1 MSELQHAVGTALPD
15 GESVFEAPITIR
27 KMLTN
32 AGALLSSLS
41 AEQQT
46 RITFAMDDPR
56 RLDCDFVPKPDRN
69 GVPLWELDK
78 HQRTLAHVLLAS
90 GLSTRGY
97 TQALAI
103 MAMEN
108 ILREGEVGRIG
119 ISTGDFRHG
128 DGYFLSF
135 YGRPGLEDTWGWRML
150 GHHLSIS
157 YTIIEQRYLCVTPSN
172 MGAQPAQAGVLA
184 PLGAEETVAFALLR
198 SLASDQHGVAV
209 IHDVAPA
216 DFATRQV
223 PYLGDVEYPDYYDLG
238 LPHYRITEAD
248 REALKFVRDR
258 PAGIAGSMLGAD
270 QLNLLRTLVG
280 CYVGRVPD
288 EVADRQLRRIEHHG
302 IERLH
307 FAWAG
312 GEREGTPHYY
322 RIQGGDFLV
331 EFDNALDGGNHIHS
345 VWRDL
350 DDDLGHSQLID
361 HAERELAFGHHL
373 ATRLQSSVPRGSFAE
388 AAAIEPANGQRG
400 EPSQGAGRP

>member
-15 GESVFEAPITIR
+15 GQSVFEAPFTIR
-27 KMLTN
+27 RMLTN
-32 AGALLSSLS
+32 AGAVLSSLS
-41 AEQQT
+41 ADQQT
-46 RITFAMDDPR
+46 RITFSMDDPR

-78 HQRTLAHVLLAS
+78 HQRTLVHVLLAS

-97 TQALAI
+97 TQALQI

-108 ILREGEVGRIG
+108 ILREVEVSRMG
-119 ISTGDFRHG
+119 ISTGDFRHA

-172 MGAQPAQAGVLA
+172 MGSQPAEAGVLR
-184 PLGAEETVAFALLR
+184 PLHAEETRAFELLH
-198 SLASDQHGVAV
+198 SLDSDQHDGAV

-216 DFATRQV
+216 DFAARQV
-223 PYLGDVEYPDYYDLG
+223 PYLGEVEYPDYYDLG
-238 LPHYRITEAD
+238 LPFYRITDAD
-248 REALKFVRDR
+248 REALKFVRDT
-258 PAGIAGSMLGAD
+258 PAGIPGSVLDREQLG
-270 QLNLLRTLVG
+270 LLRALVG
-280 CYVGRVPD
+280 SYVGRVPD
-288 EVADRQLRRIEHHG
+288 EVAERQLQRIEHHG
-302 IERLH
+302 LERLH

-312 GEREGTPHYY
+312 GETEGTPHYY
-322 RIQGGDFLV
+322 RIQGGDLLI

-350 DDDLGHSQLID
+350 EDDLGHTQLID
-361 HAERELAFGHHL
+361 HAARERAHGHHL
-373 ATRLQSSVPRGSFAE
+373 TTRLQSTVPRSQFADG
-388 AAAIEPANGQRG
+388 AHSEPATG
-400 EPSQGAGRP
+400 P

>member
-15 GESVFEAPITIR
+15 GRSVFEAPVTIR
-27 KMLTN
+27 RMLTN
-32 AGALLSSLS
+32 AGAVLSSLS
-41 AEQQT
+41 ADQQT
-46 RITFAMDDPR
+46 RITFSMDDPR

-78 HQRTLAHVLLAS
+78 HQRTMVHVLLAS

-97 TQALAI
+97 TQALQI

-108 ILREGEVGRIG
+108 MLREREVGRMG
-119 ISTGDFRHG
+119 ISTGDFRHA
-128 DGYFLSF
+128 DGYYLSF

-172 MGAQPAQAGVLA
+172 MGSQPAEAGVLA
-184 PLGAEETVAFALLR
+184 PLQAEETVAFALLH
-198 SLASDQHGVAV
+198 SLDSEQRETAV

-238 LPHYRITEAD
+238 LPFYRITDAD
-248 REALKFVRDR
+248 REALKFVRDT
-258 PAGIAGSMLGAD
+258 PAGIPGSLLEPA
-270 QLNLLRTLVG
+270 QLELLRTLVG

-288 EVADRQLRRIEHHG
+288 EVCERQLQRVEQLG
-302 IERLH
+302 LQRLH

-312 GEREGTPHYY
+312 GETAGTPHYY
-322 RIQGGDFLV
+322 RIQGGDLLI
-331 EFDNALDGGNHIHS
+331 ELDNALDSGSHIHS

-350 DDDLGHSQLID
+350 EDDLGHTQLID
-361 HAERELAFGHHL
+361 YAERERVHGHHL
-373 ATRLQSSVPRGSFAE
+373 ASRLQSSVPRGHVADGSPT
-388 AAAIEPANGQRG
+388 EPATG
-400 EPSQGAGRP
+400 P

>member
-1 MSELQHAVGTALPD
+1 MSERPSAVGTALAD
-15 GESVFEAPITIR
+15 GESVFEAPLTIR
-27 KMLTN
+27 KMLTD
-32 AGALLSSLS
+32 AGAVLSSLS
-41 AEQQT
+41 ADQQT

-97 TQALAI
+97 TQALQI

-108 ILREGEVGRIG
+108 ILREREVGRMG
-119 ISTGDFRHG
+119 ISAGDFRHA
-128 DGYFLSF
+128 DGYYLSF
-135 YGRPGLEDTWGWRML
+135 YGRPGLEDTWGWRLL

-172 MGAQPAQAGVLA
+172 MGSQPAEAGVLR
-184 PLGAEETVAFALLR
+184 PLHAEETVAFALLG
-198 SLASDQHGVAV
+198 SLDSEQRGAAV

-238 LPHYRITEAD
+238 LPYYRITDAD
-248 REALKFVRDR
+248 REALKFVRDE
-258 PAGIAGSMLGAD
+258 PAGIPGSMLELE
-270 QLNLLRTLVG
+270 QLERLRTLVG

-288 EVADRQLRRIEHHG
+288 EVAERQLRRIEHHG
-302 IERLH
+302 LERLH

-312 GEREGTPHYY
+312 GETEGTPHYY
-322 RIQGGDFLV
+322 RIQGEDLLI
-331 EFDNALDGGNHIHS
+331 EFDNALDSGNHIHS

-350 DDDLGHSQLID
+350 EDDLGHTQLLD
-361 HAERELAFGHHL
+361 HAERERAYGHHL
-373 ATRLQSSVPRGSFAE
+373 ATRLQSSVPRSHLAGAST
-388 AAAIEPANGQRG
+388 EPAIGLA
-400 EPSQGAGRP
+400 SDS

>member
-1 MSELQHAVGTALPD
+1 MSDLEQAVGTALPD
-15 GESVFEAPITIR
+15 GRSVFEAPFTIR
-27 KMLTN
+27 RMLTN
-32 AGALLSSLS
+32 AGAVLSSLS
-41 AEQQT
+41 ADQQT
-46 RITFAMDDPR
+46 RITFPMDDPR

-97 TQALAI
+97 TQALQI

-108 ILREGEVGRIG
+108 ILREGEVGRMG
-119 ISTGDFRHG
+119 ISTGDFRHP
-128 DGYFLSF
+128 DGYYLSF

-172 MGAQPAQAGVLA
+172 MGSQPVEAGVLA
-184 PLGAEETVAFALLR
+184 PLHAEETVAFELLR
-198 SLASDQHGVAV
+198 SLDSEQRDIAV

-238 LPHYRITEAD
+238 LPFYRITDAD
-248 REALKFVRDR
+248 REALKFVRDT
-258 PAGIAGSMLGAD
+258 PAGVPGSILEPA
-270 QLNLLRTLVG
+270 QLELLRTLVR

-288 EVADRQLRRIEHHG
+288 EVAERQLQRVEHRG
-302 IERLH
+302 LQRLH

-312 GEREGTPHYY
+312 GDTQGTPHYY
-322 RIQGGDFLV
+322 RIQGDDLLI
-331 EFDNALDGGNHIHS
+331 EFDNALDSGNHIHS

-350 DDDLGHSQLID
+350 EDDLGHTQLID
-361 HAERELAFGHHL
+361 RDRRERAHGHHL
-373 ATRLQSSVPRGSFAE
+373 ATRLQSSVPRRDG
-388 AAAIEPANGQRG
+388 
-400 EPSQGAGRP
+400 

>member
-15 GESVFEAPITIR
+15 GRSVFEAPVTIR
-27 KMLTN
+27 RMLTN
-32 AGALLSSLS
+32 AGAVLSSLS
-41 AEQQT
+41 ADQQT
-46 RITFAMDDPR
+46 RITFSMDDPR

-78 HQRTLAHVLLAS
+78 HQRTMVHVLLAS

-97 TQALAI
+97 TQALQI

-108 ILREGEVGRIG
+108 MLREREVGRMG
-119 ISTGDFRHG
+119 ISTGDFRHA
-128 DGYFLSF
+128 DGYYLSF

-172 MGAQPAQAGVLA
+172 MGSQPAEAGVLA
-184 PLGAEETVAFALLR
+184 PLQAEETVAFALLH
-198 SLASDQHGVAV
+198 SLDSEQRETAV

-238 LPHYRITEAD
+238 LPFYRITDAD
-248 REALKFVRDR
+248 REALKFVRDT
-258 PAGIAGSMLGAD
+258 PAGIPGSLLEPA
-270 QLNLLRTLVG
+270 QLELLRTLVG

-288 EVADRQLRRIEHHG
+288 EVCERQLQRVEQHG
-302 IERLH
+302 LQRLH

-312 GEREGTPHYY
+312 GETAGTPHYY
-322 RIQGGDFLV
+322 RIQGGDLLI
-331 EFDNALDGGNHIHS
+331 ELDNALDSGSHIHS

-350 DDDLGHSQLID
+350 EDDLGHTQLID
-361 HAERELAFGHHL
+361 YAERERVHGHHL
-373 ATRLQSSVPRGSFAE
+373 ASRLQSSVPRGHVADGSPT
-388 AAAIEPANGQRG
+388 EPATG
-400 EPSQGAGRP
+400 P